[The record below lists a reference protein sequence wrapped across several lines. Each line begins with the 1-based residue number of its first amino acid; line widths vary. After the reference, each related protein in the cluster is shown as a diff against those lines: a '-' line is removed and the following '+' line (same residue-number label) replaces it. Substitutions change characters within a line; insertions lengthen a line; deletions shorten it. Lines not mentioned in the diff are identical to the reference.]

1 MTSAESQHDTC
12 DCHLVESRAPY
23 IHPREIITR
32 RCASPPLALRQLFMT
47 GPVNTTRSV
56 TAMVK
61 TMGHAPG
68 AAVVPPPANPA
79 IDLHKA
85 ADGPSAPETVKAN

>member
-12 DCHLVESRAPY
+12 DCHLVESGAPS
-23 IHPREIITR
+23 IDPREIITR
-32 RCASPPLALRQLFMT
+32 RALRPLAPRQLFMT

-61 TMGHAPG
+61 TTGHAPG

-85 ADGPSAPETVKAN
+85 ADGTSAPETVRAN